1 MQKKTRKSFEIRTF
15 SSFFHQKP
23 RIFVENAHA
32 YTYKHK
38 KITHSQSYL
47 QVGDRLLSLFGCRFQ
62 VFGVMRFEEAK
73 NQLQHHLKN
82 GHCFLLLFR
91 YHNVFGTIVN
101 HRAASGF

>member
-1 MQKKTRKSFEIRTF
+1 MQQIPKKIFIF
-15 SSFFHQKP
+15 SSKIPAFSLKMH
-23 RIFVENAHA
+23 IH
-32 YTYKHK
+32 TYKHK

-47 QVGDRLLSLFGCRFQ
+47 QVGDRLFSLLGCRFQ
-62 VFGVMRFEEAK
+62 VFGVMRLEKAK

-101 HRAASGF
+101 HRAYGEF

>member
-1 MQKKTRKSFEIRTF
+1 MQKKHENLSKFALF
-15 SSFFHQKP
+15 LHFFIKKP

-38 KITHSQSYL
+38 KITHLQSYL

-62 VFGVMRFEEAK
+62 VFGVMRLEEAQ

-101 HRAASGF
+101 HRADGGF